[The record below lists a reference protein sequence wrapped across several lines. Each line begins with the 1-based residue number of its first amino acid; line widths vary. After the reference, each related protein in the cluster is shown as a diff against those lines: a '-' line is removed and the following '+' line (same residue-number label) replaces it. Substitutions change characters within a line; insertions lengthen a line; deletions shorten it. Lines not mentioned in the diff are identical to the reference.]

1 MNTCPGGCRD
11 AEKIEHLQKRFPAL
25 ELNELTTKMKEIGV
39 IRERLEKFRKKMKIR
54 FD

>member
-1 MNTCPGGCRD
+1 MLHQDKDPGQ
-11 AEKIEHLQKRFPAL
+11 ILV
-25 ELNELTTKMKEIGV
+25 TIGV